1 MYNIFFNDIRVMF
14 FIIIFNS
21 TNANRFVA
29 SGN

>member
-21 TNANRFVA
+21 ANANRFVV
-29 SGN
+29 SGS

>member
-1 MYNIFFNDIRVMF
+1 MYNTFLSDIQVMY

-21 TNANRFVA
+21 ANANRFVV